1 MNWDRR
7 AFVKFVVGAVGG
19 LHASPLVPK
28 LMDDVAIWTQN
39 WSWVPVP
46 EKGELLFANTYNP
59 ATGTACRVRRVQA
72 RLSGKRV
79 IRVEGN
85 PEHPICG
92 GGVVPADVSMVQASY
107 YNGMRVTS
115 PVMRVSKSGVRRPV
129 SWEAAL
135 EVLGRILGDLAQA
148 GKAHTVAVVADD
160 PYTVHGE
167 MLMRLLAAYGSPN
180 LVFQPSARD
189 TLAVAGQVMFGQ
201 GEIGFD
207 LANSLY
213 TVSFGTP
220 LLEGFGAPVAT
231 RKAFAAWRSDPKK
244 RGVLVQVEPRASV
257 TASQADLWLACAPGS
272 EAAVALGICN
282 LLIQAGA
289 VSPAAAGAEGF
300 EQFKALVREKFSPAQ
315 VEYLTG
321 VSPRKLAEVAKGF
334 AQAERAV
341 AVCGPGNAGEPGRVN
356 DFMAVLA
363 LNVLKGNLGRPGGV
377 LVRRP
382 LPLRPLGGEVSMPN
396 VPRLDSDEQRPWGV
410 GSLQTLAENALAGKP
425 YPLSVL
431 IVVNCNPVYSGPQ
444 AEVMQELCEKVPVL
458 VSISPWMD
466 ETASMADIVLPAA
479 TFLEGWGDGANP
491 YGSPQASYG
500 IHRPLATI
508 NPQAA
513 SLGDCVLA
521 LAKAIGGPAAEALP
535 FKSVEKALAARTADM
550 GDFKK
555 LYERGWWV
563 QQQPDYGEFPL
574 RTASGRVVLMS
585 DQAKAM
591 WEPPAALKALS
602 YERPLLMA
610 AVPSLR
616 TGTGRQPLSPY
627 MLKILDDTTLAH
639 RDQLVVEMHP
649 KTAEQLELK
658 EGDLVRIA
666 SRAGH
671 ITARLHLFE
680 GAAPGMVFVP
690 VGLGH
695 SAFGMC
701 LKNKGANYY
710 QAVEVEADPV
720 SGLPQ
725 WGLTAVSVAKAGE
738 VSHV

>member
-7 AFVKFVVGAVGG
+7 AFVKFVVGAVAG

-46 EKGELLFANTYNP
+46 EKGELAFANTYNP
-59 ATGTACRVRRVQA
+59 ATGTACRARLVQA
-72 RLSGKRV
+72 RVSGKRV

-85 PEHPICG
+85 PEHPICQ

-129 SWEAAL
+129 SWDEALKAL
-135 EVLGRILGDLAQA
+135 GQILGDLARA
-148 GKAHTVAVVADD
+148 GKAHALAVVADD
-160 PYTVHGE
+160 PYAIHGE

-180 LVFQPSARD
+180 LVFLPSARD
-189 TLAVAGQVMFGQ
+189 TLAVAGQIMFGQ
-201 GEIGFD
+201 SEIGFD
-207 LANSLY
+207 LFNSQY
-213 TVSFGTP
+213 TLSFGTP

-272 EAAVALGICN
+272 EAAVALGICSV
-282 LLIQAGA
+282 LIQAGA
-289 VSPAAAGAEGF
+289 VSQAAASAEGF
-300 EQFKALVREKFSPAQ
+300 DQFKALVLEKFSPAQ
-315 VEYLTG
+315 VAYYTG
-321 VSPRKLAEVAKGF
+321 VSRKKLVEVAKGF

-341 AVCGPGNAGEPGRVN
+341 AVCGPGNAGEPGRVA

-382 LPLRPLGGEVSMPN
+382 LPLKPLGGEVAMPSA
-396 VPRLDSDEQRPWGV
+396 PRLDGGDKRPLGV

-425 YPLSVL
+425 YPLQAL
-431 IVVNCNPVYSGPQ
+431 IVVNCNPAYSGPQ
-444 AEVMQELCEKVPVL
+444 AEVMKELCQKVPLL

-491 YGSPQASYG
+491 YGSPWATYG

-521 LAKAIGGPAAEALP
+521 LAKAIGGPVAEALP
-535 FKSVEKALAARTADM
+535 FESVAEALAARTADM
-550 GDFKK
+550 GDFEE
-555 LYERGWWV
+555 LAQRGWWV
-563 QQQPDYGEFPL
+563 QEKPGYGDFPL
-574 RTASGRVVLMS
+574 QTPSGRVVLVS
-585 DQAKAM
+585 GQAAAM
-591 WEPPAALKALS
+591 WEPPAALKTLS
-602 YERPLLMA
+602 RERPLLMA

-627 MLKILDDTTLAH
+627 MLKILDDTVLAH
-639 RDQLVVEMHP
+639 RDQLVVEMNP
-649 KTAEQLELK
+649 VTAEQLELK
-658 EGDLVRIA
+658 EGDLVQIT
-666 SRAGH
+666 SRAGQ
-671 ITARLHLFE
+671 ITARLHLFA

-695 SAFGMC
+695 SAFGMY
-701 LKNKGANYY
+701 LKDKGANYY